1 MFGGDL
7 VTMRWWD
14 DLWLKESFAE
24 WGGSHFAQ
32 SRLDADPE
40 HAWTAFSNARKTW
53 AYRADQ
59 LPSTHPIAADMV
71 DLEAVELNYD
81 GITYAKGASVLRQ
94 LVAFVGEDAF
104 IAGTKAYFA
113 KHAYGNT
120 TLDDLL
126 AALAEASGRDLSGWA
141 EEWLESTGGV
151 NTLRAEVA
159 VDEQN
164 RITALSVQ
172 QSASPPEQPLLRHH
186 RIAIGCFNRVG
197 DCLERTAQVELDV
210 AGAATTV
217 PELIG
222 SARPPDLLL
231 VNDSDLTFAK
241 IRLDPASRQTMIEQT
256 GAVGSELSRALLWG
270 GPRGT

>member
-1 MFGGDL
+1 MSR
-7 VTMRWWD
+7 T
-14 DLWLKESFAE
+14 
-24 WGGSHFAQ
+24 GSPRCRC
-32 SRLDADPE
+32 SR
-40 HAWTAFSNARKTW
+40 AR
-53 AYRADQ
+53 A
-59 LPSTHPIAADMV
+59 
-71 DLEAVELNYD
+71 
-81 GITYAKGASVLRQ
+81 
-94 LVAFVGEDAF
+94 
-104 IAGTKAYFA
+104 
-113 KHAYGNT
+113 
-120 TLDDLL
+120 
-126 AALAEASGRDLSGWA
+126 
-141 EEWLESTGGV
+141 
-151 NTLRAEVA
+151 
-159 VDEQN
+159 
-164 RITALSVQ
+164 
-172 QSASPPEQPLLRHH
+172 PEQPLLRHH